1 MCIILTKIYWETF
14 TINKSLFNLRIYF
27 IEEVLWN
34 LETGVDLEK
43 MLRREHFLDDA
54 AGIKTLRKILQNIEK
69 NSLVAK
75 RSKYITIG

>member
-1 MCIILTKIYWETF
+1 M
-14 TINKSLFNLRIYF
+14 
-27 IEEVLWN
+27 LWN

-54 AGIKTLRKILQNIEK
+54 AGIKAFRKILQNIEK
-69 NSLVAK
+69 NSLAAK